1 LHECD
6 HENVLRSY
14 GAFLKDGSVNIALEY
29 MDAGSLA
36 LVLKKVGKIP
46 ENILGMIAV

>member
-1 LHECD
+1 
-6 HENVLRSY
+6 
-14 GAFLKDGSVNIALEY
+14 